1 MNEQIIEWLTSE
13 SNINNDFER
22 EMNKALLGLYRMGLV
37 EAEMV
42 NGQPTFTLSSELAQN
57 PLDNP
62 IAAAMTMYGPFFQAA
77 EA

>member
-13 SNINNDFER
+13 TNINNDFER
-22 EMNKALLGLYRMGLV
+22 ETNKALLGLYKWGIV

-42 NGQPTFTLSSELAQN
+42 NGQPMFTLSNINKEN

>member
-1 MNEQIIEWLTSE
+1 MNDQIIEWLTSE

-22 EMNKALLGLYRMGLV
+22 EMNKALLGLYQMGIA

-42 NGQPTFTLSSELAQN
+42 NGQPTFTLSNTLAEN
-57 PLDNP
+57 PMDNP
-62 IAAAMTMYGPFFQAA
+62 IAAAMTMYGPFFHPA

>member
-13 SNINNDFER
+13 TNINNDFER
-22 EMNKALLGLYRMGLV
+22 EANNAMLGLYKLGIV

-42 NGQPTFTLSSELAQN
+42 NGQPTFTLANIDKEN

>member
-1 MNEQIIEWLTSE
+1 MNDQIIEWLTSE
-13 SNINNDFER
+13 SNTSNDFER
-22 EMNKALLGLYRMGLV
+22 EMNKALLGLYQLGIV

-42 NGQPTFTLSSELAQN
+42 NGEPTFTLSNTLTEN

>member
-1 MNEQIIEWLTSE
+1 MNDQIIEWLTSE
-13 SNINNDFER
+13 SNTNNDFER
-22 EMNKALLGLYRMGLV
+22 EMNKALLGLYQLGIV

-42 NGQPTFTLSSELAQN
+42 NGEPTFTLSNALKEN

>member
-1 MNEQIIEWLTSE
+1 MNEQIIEWLTNE
-13 SNINNDFER
+13 SNTRNDFER
-22 EMNKALLGLYRMGLV
+22 ELNKALLGLYQMGIV
-37 EAEMV
+37 EAQMV
-42 NGQPTFTLSSELAQN
+42 NGEPTFTLSSELAQN

>member
-22 EMNKALLGLYRMGLV
+22 EMNKALLGLYQMGIV

-42 NGQPTFTLSSELAQN
+42 NGQPMFSLSNIKAEN
-57 PLDNP
+57 PMDNP